1 MTRSGPHR
9 DDVRFSIGG
18 AEAGAFA
25 SRGEQRT
32 LALALRLA
40 EVSLSHERTGDPPL
54 LLLDDI
60 LSELDAAR
68 RERVLAAAYGV
79 DQVVITT
86 PDPDR
91 PGAGELPD
99 ARRYRLEGGELHL
112 EG

>member
-1 MTRSGPHR
+1 M
-9 DDVRFSIGG
+9 RFLIGG
-18 AEAGAFA
+18 EEAGAFA

-40 EVSLSHERTGDPPL
+40 EVTLSHERTGDPP

-68 RERVLAAAYGV
+68 RERVPRRRPGRDHA
-79 DQVVITT
+79 

-91 PGAGELPD
+91 PAAGELPD